1 MKQSMNITSVPQGIS
16 HAAILQGSFTATIA
30 FRPTPRIDRLPSYC
44 VKDLAH
50 DVQMLA
56 IEC

>member
-1 MKQSMNITSVPQGIS
+1 MNITSVPQRIS

-30 FRPTPRIDRLPSYC
+30 FRPTPRIDRLLSYC

-50 DVQMLA
+50 GVQMLA